1 MLMNLVGP
9 RFTSPPTT
17 QVKASNE
24 QRSGNG
30 LNQAE
35 DLALRQMRDL
45 NTFMGKIQKEIQTVQ
60 EKGGTPTNLEA
71 IFESKW
77 KELNRLGEE
86 HSNATAVFRTEQP
99 TFYPVT
105 GPMTAED
112 WKAMSNYKPLLIK
125 NTK

>member
-45 NTFMGKIQKEIQTVQ
+45 NTFMGKIDLSSYQLSSSVLKYI
-60 EKGGTPTNLEA
+60 PNLDKL
-71 IFESKW
+71 S
-77 KELNRLGEE
+77 
-86 HSNATAVFRTEQP
+86 SP
-99 TFYPVT
+99 
-105 GPMTAED
+105 
-112 WKAMSNYKPLLIK
+112 
-125 NTK
+125 